1 MLKQNK
7 FLYRIISF
15 ILKPII
21 MILFPFKVEGLE
33 KINNLDGGYIICSNH
48 LSNLDP
54 IFLVLSCP
62 KPICFMAKEELF
74 KNKILGFFF
83 SSVGAFSVKRGKGDK
98 GALETAKQILKNNNV
113 LGIFIE
119 GTRSKTGDFLRPK
132 SGTAL
137 LAYETKSNIVPVCI
151 TGASKDHKIKLF
163 KKTIIKYGKKIGY
176 GSLEIKEETRTELK
190 NAANFIMDKIKEL
203 RN

>member
-33 KINNLDGGYIICSNH
+33 KINNLDCGYIICSNH

-54 IFLVLSCP
+54 IFLVLSYP

-74 KNKILGFFF
+74 KNKILGLFF

-163 KKTIIKYGKKIGY
+163 KKTIIKYGKKIDY
-176 GSLEIKEETRTELK
+176 ESLEIKEETRTELK

>member
-54 IFLVLSCP
+54 IFLVLSYP
-62 KPICFMAKEELF
+62 KPIYFMAKEELF

-151 TGASKDHKIKLF
+151 TGTSKDHKIKLF

-176 GSLEIKEETRTELK
+176 ESLEIKEETRTELK